1 MGALRA
7 GVSALAKI
15 RPAPPERKTS
25 KFALKYAHYVGGGT
39 AATCALATG
48 VGIFSETAATNGPL
62 GLLMATVSGLVL
74 GGGLGATWFYLHDV
88 ASHAKPNE
96 AEKKALASVLAVGC
110 VAIGIGTSG
119 AFLARTISGASA
131 LQAYETSY
139 VEKLQTSIDTVAANA
154 ADEEG
159 LIAAVERGG
168 QSLHATGRSE
178 DQAGLVSNK
187 RNKGPIYRSLNDAGD
202 SLAAAAV
209 KLQGIADE
217 RDAQLTEAKREL
229 DDATHAIA
237 ARDNEKFE
245 SAAARAEDKVSAAAK
260 THLGTTAATLSAGV
274 TASEARASID
284 AELGQI
290 GKVAR
295 FVAEDRRAVAI
306 PVYRRI
312 SETQATIEEPQ
323 MVGWS
328 AAALLEMLPL
338 LMFCV
343 LLLLPREERDDD
355 SEAASAPVTELRPRP
370 SLVAAE

>member
-1 MGALRA
+1 M
-7 GVSALAKI
+7 AKN
-15 RPAPPERKTS
+15 RPVPPERKTS
-25 KFALKYAHYVGGGT
+25 KFALKYAHYVGGCT
-39 AATCALATG
+39 ATTCALATG
-48 VGIFSETAATNGPL
+48 VGIYSETAATSGPL

-74 GGGLGATWFYLHDV
+74 GGGLGAGWFYLHDM

-96 AEKKALASVLAVGC
+96 AEKKALATGLALVC

-131 LQAYETSY
+131 LQAYQASY

-159 LIAAVERGG
+159 VITAIEMGG
-168 QSLHATGRSE
+168 NSLHATAKSE

-187 RNKGPIYRSLNDAGD
+187 RNKGPIYRSLSDAGD
-202 SLAAAAV
+202 NLAAMAT

-217 RDAQLTEAKREL
+217 RDAQLTEAKRQL

-237 ARDNEKFE
+237 THDSEKFE
-245 SAAARAEDKVSAAAK
+245 SAAAQAEDKISSAAR
-260 THLGTTAATLSAGV
+260 THLGTTVGTLSAGV
-274 TASEARASID
+274 TASEARAPID

-290 GKVAR
+290 SKVAR
-295 FVAEDRRAVAI
+295 YVAEDRRAVAV

-312 SETQATIEEPQ
+312 SETQAVIEKPQ
-323 MVGWS
+323 MVGWG
-328 AAALLEMLPL
+328 AAVLIEMLPL

-355 SEAASAPVTELRPRP
+355 DDSQAPPAPVTELRPRP